1 MMFKYFGNI
10 YRIQTKIFAYRYN
23 EFSGVDYASI
33 ATQSIS
39 NRAIISFETV
49 GQYDSTKRGV
59 QFMLHL
65 TPVEF
70 DLLPVLIFPASNDD
84 VNSIESTNI
93 ILPIYS
99 DGHSVQLWY
108 PLIINS
114 SRINWYFY
122 LTINHNQGLINSQQE
137 YLLSGQSIDSSIAY
151 RFGAIFLF

>member
-1 MMFKYFGNI
+1 MMFQYFGNI
-10 YRIQTKIFAYRYN
+10 YRIQTEIFAYRYN
-23 EFSGVDYASI
+23 EFNSIDYASI
-33 ATQSIS
+33 TTQSIS
-39 NRAIISFETV
+39 NRAIISFQTP

-59 QFMLHL
+59 QFMLNL

-70 DLLPVLIFPASNDD
+70 ELLPVLIFPATNGD
-84 VNSIESTNI
+84 VNSIETTNI

-122 LTINHNQGLINSQQE
+122 PTINRNQQLINSQQE